1 MFCTSSLVP
10 AVETPGT
17 KSTPESSSYSP
28 GPSRN
33 NIQKKHQA
41 YHVTIPRLPGKRISQ
56 SQRSPHQHLLAPLPS
71 PPPPP
76 SHARNLSVSC
86 CSLPP
91 SGGQCGCALRPDW
104 LSAWLKRVQAPSSVT
119 KGGSP
124 ARAPAACCVSGGRR
138 GPTTPCPTAGPAAM
152 PTISSYRR
160 RFPNCAGEACRW
172 PAWQTPSPTARPT
185 GR

>member
-1 MFCTSSLVP
+1 MYREKIIIKVP
-10 AVETPGT
+10 GLP
-17 KSTPESSSYSP
+17 
-28 GPSRN
+28 RDN
-33 NIQKKHQA
+33 
-41 YHVTIPRLPGKRISQ
+41 PRLPGKRVSQ
-56 SQRSPHQHLLAPLPS
+56 SQCSPHLRLA
-71 PPPPP
+71 PPP
-76 SHARNLSVSC
+76 SRPLRPLTHEVESSFRLFS
-86 CSLPP
+86 PP
-91 SGGQCGCALRPDW
+91 QQGAQCGCALHPDW
-104 LSAWLKRVQAPSSVT
+104 PSAGLKRAQAPSSVT